1 MKTKFYL
8 LCHLLAATVL
18 TAAIVPLYIYEDI
31 YSHLASTMAVTYFV
45 MTLLNFAFFYRE
57 LELPY
62 THHKVFNAHVLELI
76 YMTCALT
83 TFAYFNLFWFR
94 YGTRLTIT
102 VVIGLYCIFTIIQIV
117 RNMLRIG
124 TVSPC
129 PYPTSVK
136 VISSV
141 TLGLLVLFSIW
152 MFHLSA
158 HVFSTTSKITTLLA
172 ALVMLL
178 TPLITCALMPLRV
191 YVTETGIL
199 LQLLLGIKF
208 IPRDEIVKIEPFP
221 KDSTTIRLFGSGGLM
236 GFIGIFSNSVIGNFT
251 AFATD
256 IEHASI
262 IYRKGKRPFV
272 LSVADPNILT
282 LYKQHPDTQQ
292 DKQQQMAQIDN
303 RCNMLRKSSNFAG
316 DLCWSDFDKMCSIV
330 NQQFY
335 LLATKLKG
343 TNLLNETEIR
353 LCVLVLIGLT
363 RQEMST
369 TLPYALSSVGKLKDN
384 TAKKLGTT
392 GKNLREHL
400 INIICYE

>member
-18 TAAIVPLYIYEDI
+18 TAALVPLYIYEDI
-31 YSHLASTMAVTYFV
+31 YSPLSSSMAGIYFAL
-45 MTLLNFAFFYRE
+45 TLLNFVFFYRE

-62 THHKVFNAHVLELI
+62 THLKVFNAHVLELL

-83 TFAYFNLFWFR
+83 TFAYYNLFWFK
-94 YGTRLTIT
+94 YGIRLTIA
-102 VVIGLYCIFTIIQIV
+102 VAVGLYCVFTIIQII
-117 RNMLRIG
+117 RNMLRYG
-124 TVSPC
+124 TASPC
-129 PYPTSVK
+129 PYPKSVK

-141 TLGLLVLFSIW
+141 TLSILAITSIW
-152 MFHLSA
+152 SFHLSA
-158 HVFSTTSKITTLLA
+158 HTFSTTSKIMTFLA
-172 ALVMLL
+172 AWVLLL

-191 YVTETGIL
+191 YVTEKGIL

-221 KDSTTIRLFGSGGLM
+221 KESTTIRLFGSGGLM

-251 AFATD
+251 AFCTD

-262 IYRKGKRPFV
+262 IYRKGKRPLV

-282 LYKQHPDTQQ
+282 LYKQNPETQKSKEQ
-292 DKQQQMAQIDN
+292 LIAQIDN
-303 RCNMLRKSSNFAG
+303 RCSMLRKSTNLTG

-335 LLATKLKG
+335 LFASKLKG
-343 TNLLNETEIR
+343 TNILNETEIR
-353 LCVLVLIGLT
+353 LCVLVLIGLK
-363 RQEMST
+363 RQETSAI
-369 TLPYALSSVGKLKDN
+369 LPYALSSVGKLKDN

-400 INIICYE
+400 INRICYE